1 MSSFRWSAT
10 NYAHPLT
17 SIHGALGM
25 LASGLLNAEPE
36 TGKRL
41 LEIAVDS
48 TERLMAINDILIS
61 SASSPVRSP
70 W

>member
-1 MSSFRWSAT
+1 MNLFRWSAT
-10 NYAHPLT
+10 NYAPLT

-41 LEIAVDS
+41 LKLLWIALS
-48 TERLMAINDILIS
+48 G
-61 SASSPVRSP
+61 
-70 W
+70 WCG

>member
-1 MSSFRWSAT
+1 MSSFRSAT
-10 NYAHPLT
+10 NYTPLT

-48 TERLMAINDILIS
+48 TERLMRLINDIRYR
-61 SASSPVRSP
+61 AHRVQ
-70 W
+70 

>member
-1 MSSFRWSAT
+1 
-10 NYAHPLT
+10 
-17 SIHGALGM
+17 M

-48 TERLMAINDILIS
+48 TERLVRLINDILDIERMES
-61 SASSPVRSP
+61 GKVQMGETSLQCCRPDGQSYRRHAGYG
-70 W
+70 